1 MAIAVRLHRK
11 DTAIVTPLKSGAA
24 QEGKMSWRDVVTLW
38 VGNESMF
45 NFISFSSGKKS
56 LTAVLCY
63 PKVKQSFLT

>member
-38 VGNESMF
+38 VGNE
-45 NFISFSSGKKS
+45 KCATT
-56 LTAVLCY
+56 LHEL
-63 PKVKQSFLT
+63 